1 MKSNIHAGHDA
12 QGKGASGA
20 SSYIDGIGWI
30 HESVEDRNVK
40 DEVIRLLKEENNI
53 TYDCTVDSA
62 GTQDKNLYQIV
73 AKCNAHNVDLD
84 VSIHFNSGR
93 DDEDGDGDN
102 AGVEVYCYDEKTK
115 DIAER
120 ICKNISKL
128 GFDNRGV
135 KIKKD
140 YYVLRKTKAPAILI
154 ECCFID
160 DKDDVLLYK
169 KVGYKAI
176 AKAIVEG
183 ILNEKI
189 DNKQNSN
196 TSQGSSTNKFKNGDY
211 TGKKARVT
219 ANVLNVRWDR
229 GTNFDIIGKL
239 KKNDIVKL
247 NYCIN
252 GWISIE
258 GYKGNKGLGYIH
270 TDYIELL

>member
-1 MKSNIHAGHDA
+1 MKLNMHVGHDA
-12 QGKGASGA
+12 QGKGV
-20 SSYIDGIGWI
+20 SSYIDDIGCI
-30 HESVEDRNVK
+30 HESFENRNVK
-40 DEVIRLLKEENNI
+40 NEAIVLLKEKAH
-53 TYDCTVDSA
+53 TVYDCTVDSA
-62 GTQDKNLYQIV
+62 GTPDENLYQIV

-115 DIAER
+115 GIAER

-128 GFDNRGV
+128 GFDNGGV

-140 YYVLRKTKAPAILI
+140 YYVLRKTKVPAILI

-160 DKDDVLLYK
+160 DILLYK

-176 AKAIVEG
+176 VEG
-183 ILNEKI
+183 ILNEKL
-189 DNKQNSN
+189 DNKINSN

-239 KKNDIVKL
+239 NKNDIAKL
-247 NYCIN
+247 NFWIN
-252 GWISIE
+252 
-258 GYKGNKGLGYIH
+258 
-270 TDYIELL
+270 